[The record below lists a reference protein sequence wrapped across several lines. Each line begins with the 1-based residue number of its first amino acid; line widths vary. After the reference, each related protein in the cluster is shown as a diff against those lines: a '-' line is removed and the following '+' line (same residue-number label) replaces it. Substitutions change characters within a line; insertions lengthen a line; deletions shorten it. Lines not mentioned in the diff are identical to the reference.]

1 MTHEFY
7 HEFKGFG
14 IHPSR
19 IMVKIITEID
29 DTHLI
34 LFEDIAQG
42 TSVTNASE
50 QLASEI
56 VNKMGYNPEDCKF
69 FETYRQYNYDSF
81 DEIVYD
87 WTYKSYEAVW
97 VAKSP
102 KWTLG
107 AEKFRN
113 ALLK

>member
-19 IMVKIITEID
+19 VLVKIITEID
-29 DTHLI
+29 DRHLI
-34 LFEDIAQG
+34 LLEDINEG

-50 QLASEI
+50 QLAAEI
-56 VNKMGYNPEDCKF
+56 VNQMSYNPEDCRF
-69 FETYRQYNYDSF
+69 FETYRQYNYDTF
-81 DEIVYD
+81 DEINYT
-87 WTYKSYEAVW
+87 WTYNASEDKW
-97 VAKSP
+97 VAKIPVWSP
-102 KWTLG
+102 GL
-107 AEKFRN
+107 EKFRN